1 MNRLISGMGL
11 TSALLFAGACN
22 NDPVSDLQG
31 NVNRLEANPGT
42 LLVPIGK
49 SRKTQVTAVDDQGN
63 PIESA
68 YEVTATGPGIQV
80 TRDSTFVP
88 IYSGGVLTVPP
99 TAPTFQFLVTATD
112 FATSSFTVSAGGKDV
127 TVPVTVGPD
136 PANVP
141 TSTVSSTGPNASDPT
156 VITAPAGFIFG
167 PDAAVAFD
175 AGDAIPLSVSDDG
188 TQLTLLPPPGA
199 TSKGTVSGLIV
210 PYLPQ
215 VPVSDSTDVAIT
227 INASVPSQPGTD
239 SPNTAPDVTASPVF
253 YDGGGFAGTDISGD
267 GGIGKSQ
274 YYKFT
279 PAADGDYT
287 ITANW
292 GSPADVDL
300 ILCDDLAC
308 SAPDFSSATG
318 AQPESSTYTLT
329 GGTTYLIDLVL
340 FGPPGAANPPWVS
353 VSIE

>member
-42 LLVPIGK
+42 LLVPIGR
-49 SRKTQVTAVDDQGN
+49 SRTTQVTAVDDQGN

-68 YEVTATGPGIQV
+68 YEITATGPGIQV
-80 TRDSTFVP
+80 KRDSTFVP
-88 IYSGGVLTVPP
+88 IYAGGVLTVPP

-112 FATSSFTVSAGGKDV
+112 FASSSFTVSAGGKEV
-127 TVPVTVGPD
+127 TVPVNVAPD

-141 TSTVSSTGPNASDPT
+141 ISTVSSTGPNASDPT
-156 VITAPAGFIFG
+156 VITAPAPFVFG

-175 AGDAIPLSVSDDG
+175 AGDAIVLSVSDDG

-215 VPVSDSTDVAIT
+215 SPVSDSTDVAIT

-239 SPNTAPDVTASPVF
+239 DLTTAPDVTNNPVF
-253 YDGGGFAGTDISGD
+253 YDGGAFTGADVTGD
-267 GGIGKSQ
+267 GGVGAQ

-287 ITANW
+287 ITLNW
-292 GSPADVDL
+292 GNDSDVDFV
-300 ILCDDLAC
+300 LCNDTAC
-308 SAPDFSSATG
+308 SAPDFNGGGVSS
-318 AQPESSTYTLT
+318 AQPEEATQTLT
-329 GGTTYLIDLVL
+329 GGTTYYLAVVL
-340 FGPPGAANPPWVS
+340 FDGAAPPWIS
-353 VSIE
+353 MSIQ